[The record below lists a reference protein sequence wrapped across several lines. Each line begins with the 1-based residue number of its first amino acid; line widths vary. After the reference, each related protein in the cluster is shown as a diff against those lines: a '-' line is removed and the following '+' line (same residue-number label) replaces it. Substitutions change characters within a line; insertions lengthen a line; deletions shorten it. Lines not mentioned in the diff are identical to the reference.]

1 MRKLLVNMGI
11 VLWFL
16 LGSCAVSHEFPIEVF
31 HPAKVELSP
40 KVKNI
45 SILSRNL
52 KYLNDTLQNYYS
64 RDSKLVKDSKTVN
77 IDSMTIQA
85 CVDSLTLK
93 LQAQQRFS
101 TVTVLPVTGIRR
113 QLTKNI
119 VPPTRNFIQK
129 IASDTQAD
137 ALILLDMFSGFYSIY
152 PVSDNGRQVA
162 QVVTASIWTIYD
174 PSTYRILNHSTMID
188 TLYWDGLDELGKYN
202 ASRIPAKKDALQIA
216 AGMAGV
222 KYSKNIIPY
231 WDVVYRSTLSNNR
244 ADFKQAAELA
254 KKNNWEDASALWEKY
269 TESTSRR
276 LRIQALYNLAVASE
290 MNGDVEGAFN
300 LISRA
305 SKLSSP
311 VSNSLVNKAVREY
324 AVILARRIIEL
335 NKINSMNENLL

>member
-1 MRKLLVNMGI
+1 MRKLLVNIGI
-11 VLWFL
+11 VLLCL

-40 KVKNI
+40 TIKNI
-45 SILSRNL
+45 TLVSRNL
-52 KYLNDTLQNYYS
+52 KYQNDTLQNYFS
-64 RDSKLVKDSKTVN
+64 RDSKLVKDSKPVN
-77 IDSMTIQA
+77 IDSIAIQT
-85 CVDSLTLK
+85 CFDSLTLK

-101 TVTVLPVTGIRR
+101 NITALPVTGIRR

-188 TLYWDGLDELGKYN
+188 TLYWDGLDELEKYN
-202 ASRIPAKKDALQIA
+202 ASRIPTKKDALEIA

-222 KYSKNIIPY
+222 KYSKNILPY
-231 WDVVYRSTLSNNR
+231 WAVVYRSTLSNNQE
-244 ADFKQAAELA
+244 DFKKAALLA
-254 KKNNWEDASALWEKY
+254 QQNKWDEASALWETY
-269 TESTSRR
+269 TESKNKRCR
-276 LRIQALYNLAVASE
+276 VHALYNLAIASE
-290 MNGDVEGAFN
+290 MNGDIDNAIE
-300 LISRA
+300 LIARA
-305 SKLSSP
+305 SKVSHSP
-311 VSNSLVNKAVREY
+311 TYNTENKSIQEY
-324 AVILARRIIEL
+324 AAVLAKRKIEL
-335 NKINSMNENLL
+335 SRINSMNSQQ